1 MIVSQSP
8 DNALNDVGYTQYVFG
23 TFPFGV
29 SSKYVNAAWME
40 AKLNVFIP
48 KLQNESADPGDEP
61 VAKYNDFGT
70 IVLNEFNETIV

>member
-48 KLQNESADPGDEP
+48 KLQNE
-61 VAKYNDFGT
+61 
-70 IVLNEFNETIV
+70 